1 MCFINYCPGVSKHLD
16 KMKEEALKS
25 FSISMEKHTNNKT
38 FKIPEN
44 GMSYEKINERL
55 K

>member
-1 MCFINYCPGVSKHLD
+1 
-16 KMKEEALKS
+16 MKEEALKS
-25 FSISMEKHTNNKT
+25 FSISLEKHTNNKT